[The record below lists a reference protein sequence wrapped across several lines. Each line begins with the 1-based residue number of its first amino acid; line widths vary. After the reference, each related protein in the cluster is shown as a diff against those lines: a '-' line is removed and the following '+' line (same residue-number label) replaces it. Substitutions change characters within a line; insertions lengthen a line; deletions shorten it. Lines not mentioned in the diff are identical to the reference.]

1 MTKTTTISQTKIDK
15 ALTIRAEYLA
25 LGRALRAEYKV
36 IRSKLNE
43 PGMTDYMD
51 RKISAQLDP
60 IEKQMRK
67 LERQLVQA
75 FLR

>member
-1 MTKTTTISQTKIDK
+1 MTKTTTISQTKLDK
-15 ALTIRAEYLA
+15 ALAIRTEYLA
-25 LGRALRAEYKV
+25 LRAEGTAL
-36 IRSKLNE
+36 RSKLNK
-43 PGMTDYMD
+43 PGLTDYMD